1 MTSERGA
8 ELRVVPVPEGSDP
21 AEIVVAGGQEAF
33 AKLIDAALSV
43 PEFRL
48 RRILAK
54 ADLGSTSGRDNAL
67 EDAVAIVADARAGT
81 ALRGVLMQQVQNQFD
96 IPSSALQ
103 QLLDQPRQAPR
114 RAVQAPSRATPSAE
128 DEEPA
133 APRAATQ
140 AIRAIERPELAFFA
154 MCVREPDLGEEFVRQ
169 LADGHLSSPLMQR
182 VRDHLRENLRDPLA
196 NLDSGDPDLGI
207 RVTEVT
213 LLADKEPA
221 SKEALKF
228 SFLQLDLRRVE
239 RELRLAQERSDFDL
253 QRQLWA
259 VRETVRKEIADL
271 MGQTA

>member
-1 MTSERGA
+1 
-8 ELRVVPVPEGSDP
+8 
-21 AEIVVAGGQEAF
+21 
-33 AKLIDAALSV
+33 
-43 PEFRL
+43 
-48 RRILAK
+48 
-54 ADLGSTSGRDNAL
+54 
-67 EDAVAIVADARAGT
+67 
-81 ALRGVLMQQVQNQFD
+81 
-96 IPSSALQ
+96 
-103 QLLDQPRQAPR
+103 
-114 RAVQAPSRATPSAE
+114 
-128 DEEPA
+128 
-133 APRAATQ
+133 
-140 AIRAIERPELAFFA
+140 
-154 MCVREPDLGEEFVRQ
+154 
-169 LADGHLSSPLMQR
+169 
-182 VRDHLRENLRDPLA
+182 LA